1 MGHIDKAIELL
12 DYYKIV
18 ILGAFLL
25 LSVVII
31 YFKGTKKNYKLV

>member
-1 MGHIDKAIELL
+1 MGHIEKAIELL

-18 ILGAFLL
+18 ILGALL
-25 LSVVII
+25 LLIVVVV